1 MDNPASWLLLLL
13 LGGYV
18 FFIFLRAVIREMEMK
33 EEEGLREWTRLYN
46 KWREAEYR
54 EWYINEERR
63 TYYWTRKRTY
73 SRSKEMQFPA
83 GN

>member
-13 LGGYV
+13 LGGYA
-18 FFIFLRAVIREMEMK
+18 FFSFLRAVIREMEMK

-73 SRSKEMQFPA
+73 SRPKEMQFPA